1 MLAKGWEV
9 LEGSCTNDDNC
20 CLRSPNHPHTY
31 PDGGSCRVK
40 VGSDPGPIEQN
51 HLLLCFVKDC
61 PGHTL
66 RKMKP
71 KATGEIVT
79 ERITIDEEIGMIT
92 YNKCDANGSPGDVN
106 GFLPFTLLSTLSS
119 SSALPAAAFALIGRR
134 PTAWQ
139 AIPSQTSCSWRGRLR
154 RAAAM

>member
-66 RKMKP
+66 RKMKL

-79 ERITIDEEIGMIT
+79 ERITINEEICMIT
-92 YNKCDANGSPGDVN
+92 YNKRDAKAQATWS
-106 GFLPFTLLSTLSS
+106 GFLPFTLLSALSS
-119 SSALPAAAFALIGRR
+119 SSAVPAAAFALIGRR
-134 PTAWQ
+134 PMAWQ
-139 AIPSQTSCSWRGRLR
+139 AIPSQTSCSRRGRSR
-154 RAAAM
+154 RATPM